1 MFPLPS
7 RYNNAMSTH
16 IISQGVDFMK
26 KKILTLG
33 LALSATILL
42 SACGGND
49 KKDKENTTTSSSV
62 VKVETKKEI
71 DNSKYD
77 DVVKSLQSELNPEN
91 DSDFKVEIENDVK
104 DSDFPDGHT
113 VINVLLSGE
122 TAKGTK
128 EIVDAIDSNTA
139 DDTQKLVI
147 SAFKQKVSEIAKN
160 LPDDTTT
167 IDLKYLVDADQ
178 YRVIAKSS
186 KTNDFIPL
194 D

>member
-1 MFPLPS
+1 M
-7 RYNNAMSTH
+7 N
-16 IISQGVDFMK
+16 K
-26 KKILTLG
+26 KLVTLG
-33 LALSATILL
+33 LLFSASIMLA
-42 SACGGND
+42 ACGGND
-49 KKDKENTTTSSSV
+49 KKDKENTTVSSSV
-62 VKVETKKEI
+62 VKTETKKEV

-91 DSDFKVEIENDVK
+91 DSDFTIEIENDVK
-104 DSDFPDGHT
+104 DSDFQDGHT

-128 EIVDAIDSNTA
+128 EIVEAIDSNNA
-139 DDTQKLVI
+139 DDNQKLVI

-167 IDLKYLVDADQ
+167 IELKYLVDADQ

>member
-1 MFPLPS
+1 
-7 RYNNAMSTH
+7 
-16 IISQGVDFMK
+16 MK

-33 LALSATILL
+33 LALSATVLL

-49 KKDKENTTTSSSV
+49 KKDNNTTASSSV
-62 VKVETKKEI
+62 VKVETKKEV
-71 DNSKYD
+71 DNSQYD
-77 DVVKSLQSELNPEN
+77 SVVKSLQSELNPEN
-91 DSDFKVEIENDVK
+91 DSDFTIEIENNVT

-167 IDLKYLVDADQ
+167 IELKYLVDADQ

>member
-1 MFPLPS
+1 
-7 RYNNAMSTH
+7 
-16 IISQGVDFMK
+16 MK

-33 LALSATILL
+33 LALSATVLL
-42 SACGGND
+42 AACGGND
-49 KKDKENTTTSSSV
+49 KKDNNATASTSSSV
-62 VKVETKKEI
+62 VKTETKKEV
-71 DNSKYD
+71 DNSKYN

-91 DSDFKVEIENDVK
+91 DSDFKIEIENDVK
-104 DSDFPDGHT
+104 DSDFPDGRD

-128 EIVDAIDSNTA
+128 EIVEAIDSNTA
-139 DDTQKLVI
+139 DDNQKLVI

-167 IDLKYLVDADQ
+167 IELKYLIDADQ

>member
-1 MFPLPS
+1 M
-7 RYNNAMSTH
+7 N
-16 IISQGVDFMK
+16 
-26 KKILTLG
+26 KKIVTLG
-33 LALSATILL
+33 LLFSASIMLA
-42 SACGGND
+42 ACSGND
-49 KKDKENTTTSSSV
+49 KKDNNATASTSSSV
-62 VKVETKKEI
+62 VKTETKKEV

-91 DSDFKVEIENDVK
+91 DSDFTIEIENNVA
-104 DSDFPDGHT
+104 DSDFPDGHD

-128 EIVDAIDSNTA
+128 EIVEAIDSNTA

-160 LPDDTTT
+160 LPDDTTG
-167 IDLKYLVDADQ
+167 IELKYQIAADQ
-178 YRVIAKSS
+178 YRVVAYST
-186 KTNDFIPL
+186 KTKDIIPL

>member
-1 MFPLPS
+1 
-7 RYNNAMSTH
+7 
-16 IISQGVDFMK
+16 MK
-26 KKILTLG
+26 KKIITLG
-33 LALSATILL
+33 LLFSTSIMLA
-42 SACGGND
+42 ACGGND
-49 KKDKENTTTSSSV
+49 KKDKENITVSSSV
-62 VKVETKKEI
+62 VKTETKKEV

-91 DSDFKVEIENDVK
+91 DSDFTIEIENNVA

-128 EIVDAIDSNTA
+128 EIVDAIDSNAA

-160 LPDDTTT
+160 LPDDTTG
-167 IDLKYLVDADQ
+167 IELKYQIAADQ
-178 YRVIAKSS
+178 YRVVAYST
-186 KTNDFIPL
+186 KTKDIIPL

>member
-1 MFPLPS
+1 
-7 RYNNAMSTH
+7 
-16 IISQGVDFMK
+16 MK

-33 LALSATILL
+33 LLFSASIMLA
-42 SACGGND
+42 ACGGND
-49 KKDKENTTTSSSV
+49 KKDKENTTASSSV
-62 VKVETKKEI
+62 VKTETKKEV

-77 DVVKSLQSELNPEN
+77 DVGKSLQSELNPEN
-91 DSDFKVEIENDVK
+91 DSDFTIEIENNVA

-128 EIVDAIDSNTA
+128 EIIDAIDSNTA
-139 DDTQKLVI
+139 DDSQKLVI

-167 IDLKYLVDADQ
+167 IELKYLIDADQ

>member
-1 MFPLPS
+1 
-7 RYNNAMSTH
+7 
-16 IISQGVDFMK
+16 MK
-26 KKILTLG
+26 KKIITLG
-33 LALSATILL
+33 LLFSASIMLA
-42 SACGGND
+42 ACGGNE
-49 KKDKENTTTSSSV
+49 KKDKENTTVSSSV
-62 VKVETKKEI
+62 VKTETKKEV

-91 DSDFKVEIENDVK
+91 DSDFTVEIENDVK
-104 DSDFPDGHT
+104 DSDFQDGHT

-122 TAKGTK
+122 AAKGTK
-128 EIVDAIDSNTA
+128 EIVEAIDSNTA

-167 IDLKYLVDADQ
+167 IELKYLIDADQ

>member
-1 MFPLPS
+1 M
-7 RYNNAMSTH
+7 N
-16 IISQGVDFMK
+16 K
-26 KKILTLG
+26 KLVTLG
-33 LALSATILL
+33 LLFSASIMLA
-42 SACGGND
+42 ACGGND
-49 KKDKENTTTSSSV
+49 KKDNNATASTSSSV
-62 VKVETKKEI
+62 VKTETKKEV
-71 DNSKYD
+71 DNSQYD

-104 DSDFPDGHT
+104 DSDFQDGHT

-128 EIVDAIDSNTA
+128 EIVEAIDSNTA

-147 SAFKQKVSEIAKN
+147 SAFKQKISEIAKS

-167 IDLKYLVDADQ
+167 IELKYLIDADQ

-194 D
+194 N

>member
-1 MFPLPS
+1 
-7 RYNNAMSTH
+7 
-16 IISQGVDFMK
+16 MK

-33 LALSATILL
+33 LLLSATVLL
-42 SACGGND
+42 AACGSSD
-49 KKDKENTTTSSSV
+49 KKETTAKSSTTTSSSI
-62 VKVETKKEI
+62 VEKEAKKEV
-71 DNSKYD
+71 DNSQYD
-77 DVVKSLQSELNPEN
+77 SVVKSLQSELNPEN
-91 DSDFKVEIENDVK
+91 DSDFTIEIENNVQ
-104 DSDFPDGHT
+104 DSDFPDGHD
-113 VINVLLSGE
+113 VINILLSGE
-122 TAKGTK
+122 AAKGTK
-128 EIVDAIDSNTA
+128 EIVEAIDSNTA

-147 SAFKQKVSEIAKN
+147 SAFKQKISEIAKN

>member
-1 MFPLPS
+1 M
-7 RYNNAMSTH
+7 N
-16 IISQGVDFMK
+16 K
-26 KKILTLG
+26 KLLTLG
-33 LALSATILL
+33 LALSATVLL
-42 SACGGND
+42 AACGGND

-62 VKVETKKEI
+62 VKVETKKEV
-71 DNSKYD
+71 DTSKYD

-91 DSDFKVEIENDVK
+91 DSNFTIEVENNVA
-104 DSDFPDGHT
+104 DSDFPDGHD

-122 TAKGTK
+122 AAKGTK

-139 DDTQKLVI
+139 DDGQKLVI

-167 IDLKYLVDADQ
+167 IELKYLIAADQ

>member
-1 MFPLPS
+1 M
-7 RYNNAMSTH
+7 N
-16 IISQGVDFMK
+16 K
-26 KKILTLG
+26 KLVTLG
-33 LALSATILL
+33 LLFSASIMLA
-42 SACGGND
+42 ACGGND
-49 KKDKENTTTSSSV
+49 KKDNNAAASTSSSV
-62 VKVETKKEI
+62 VKTETKKEV

-91 DSDFKVEIENDVK
+91 DSDFTIEIENNVA

-147 SAFKQKVSEIAKN
+147 SAFKQKASEIAKN

-167 IDLKYLVDADQ
+167 IELKYLIDADQ

>member
-1 MFPLPS
+1 M
-7 RYNNAMSTH
+7 N
-16 IISQGVDFMK
+16 K
-26 KKILTLG
+26 KLVTLG
-33 LALSATILL
+33 LLFSASIMLA
-42 SACGGND
+42 ACGGND
-49 KKDKENTTTSSSV
+49 KKDNNATASTSSSV
-62 VKVETKKEI
+62 VKTETKKEV
-71 DNSKYD
+71 DNSQYD

-91 DSDFKVEIENDVK
+91 DSDFTVEIENDVK
-104 DSDFPDGHT
+104 DSDFQDGHT

-122 TAKGTK
+122 TAKGTQ
-128 EIVDAIDSNTA
+128 EIVEAIDSNTA

-147 SAFKQKVSEIAKN
+147 SAFKQKISEIAKN

-167 IDLKYLVDADQ
+167 IELKYLIDADQ

>member
-1 MFPLPS
+1 
-7 RYNNAMSTH
+7 
-16 IISQGVDFMK
+16 MK

-33 LALSATILL
+33 LALSATVLL

-49 KKDKENTTTSSSV
+49 KKDKENTTVSSSV
-62 VKVETKKEI
+62 VQVETKKEV

-91 DSDFKVEIENDVK
+91 DSDFKVEIENDVQ
-104 DSDFPDGHT
+104 DSDFQDGHT

-122 TAKGTK
+122 AAKGTK

-147 SAFKQKVSEIAKN
+147 SAFKQKISEIAKN
-160 LPDDTTT
+160 LPDDTTG
-167 IDLKYLVDADQ
+167 IELKYQIAADQ
-178 YRVIAKSS
+178 YRVVAYST
-186 KTNDFIPL
+186 KTKDIIPL

>member
-1 MFPLPS
+1 
-7 RYNNAMSTH
+7 
-16 IISQGVDFMK
+16 MK

-33 LALSATILL
+33 FLFSASIMLA
-42 SACGGND
+42 ACGGNN
-49 KKDKENTTTSSSV
+49 KKDNNTTISTSSSV
-62 VKVETKKEI
+62 VKTETKKEV

-91 DSDFKVEIENDVK
+91 NSDFKVEIENDVK
-104 DSDFPDGHT
+104 DSDFQDGHT
-113 VINVLLSGE
+113 IINVLLSGKA
-122 TAKGTK
+122 AKGTK
-128 EIVDAIDSNTA
+128 EIVEAIDSNTV

-147 SAFKQKVSEIAKN
+147 SAIKQKVSEIAKN

-167 IDLKYLVDADQ
+167 IELKYLVDADQ

>member
-1 MFPLPS
+1 
-7 RYNNAMSTH
+7 
-16 IISQGVDFMK
+16 MK

-33 LALSATILL
+33 LTLSATILL
-42 SACGGND
+42 AACGSND
-49 KKDKENTTTSSSV
+49 KKDKENTTVSSSV
-62 VKVETKKEI
+62 VKVETKKEV

-91 DSDFKVEIENDVK
+91 DSDFTIEIENNVA
-104 DSDFPDGHT
+104 DSDFPDGHD

-147 SAFKQKVSEIAKN
+147 SAFKQKISEIAKN
-160 LPDDTTT
+160 LPNDTAG
-167 IDLKYLVDADQ
+167 IELKYQIAADQ
-178 YRVIAKSS
+178 YRVVAYST
-186 KTNDFIPL
+186 KTKDIIPL

>member
-1 MFPLPS
+1 M
-7 RYNNAMSTH
+7 N
-16 IISQGVDFMK
+16 K
-26 KKILTLG
+26 KLITLG
-33 LALSATILL
+33 LLFSASIMLA
-42 SACGGND
+42 ACGGND
-49 KKDKENTTTSSSV
+49 KKDNNATASTSPSV
-62 VKVETKKEI
+62 VKTEAKKEV
-71 DNSKYD
+71 DNSQYD
-77 DVVKSLQSELNPEN
+77 SVVKSLQSELNPEN
-91 DSDFKVEIENDVK
+91 DSDFNIEIENDVK
-104 DSDFPDGHT
+104 DSDFQDGHT

-122 TAKGTK
+122 TAKGTQ

-147 SAFKQKVSEIAKN
+147 SAFKQKISEIAKN

-167 IDLKYLVDADQ
+167 IELKYQIVADQ

>member
-1 MFPLPS
+1 
-7 RYNNAMSTH
+7 
-16 IISQGVDFMK
+16 MK

-33 LALSATILL
+33 LLFSTSIMLA
-42 SACGGND
+42 ACGGND
-49 KKDKENTTTSSSV
+49 KKDKENTAVSSSV
-62 VKVETKKEI
+62 VKTETKKEV

-91 DSDFKVEIENDVK
+91 DSDFTIEIENDVK
-104 DSDFPDGHT
+104 DSDFQDGHT

-167 IDLKYLVDADQ
+167 IELKYLVDADQ

>member
-1 MFPLPS
+1 
-7 RYNNAMSTH
+7 
-16 IISQGVDFMK
+16 MK

-33 LALSATILL
+33 LLLSATVLL
-42 SACGGND
+42 AACGSSD
-49 KKDKENTTTSSSV
+49 KKETTAKSSTTTSSSI
-62 VKVETKKEI
+62 VEKEAKKEV
-71 DNSKYD
+71 DNSQYD
-77 DVVKSLQSELNPEN
+77 SVVKSLQSELNPEN
-91 DSDFKVEIENDVK
+91 DSDFTIEIENNVV
-104 DSDFPDGHT
+104 DSDFPDGHD
-113 VINVLLSGE
+113 VINILLSGE
-122 TAKGTK
+122 AAKGTK
-128 EIVDAIDSNTA
+128 EIVEAIDSNTA

-147 SAFKQKVSEIAKN
+147 SAFKQKISEIAKN

>member
-1 MFPLPS
+1 M
-7 RYNNAMSTH
+7 N
-16 IISQGVDFMK
+16 K
-26 KKILTLG
+26 KLVTLG
-33 LALSATILL
+33 LLFSASIMLA
-42 SACGGND
+42 ACGGND
-49 KKDKENTTTSSSV
+49 KKDKENTTASSSV
-62 VKVETKKEI
+62 VKTETKKEV

-77 DVVKSLQSELNPEN
+77 DVGKSLQSELNPEN
-91 DSDFKVEIENDVK
+91 DSDFTIEIENNVA

-128 EIVDAIDSNTA
+128 EIIDAIDSNTA
-139 DDTQKLVI
+139 DDSQKLVI

-167 IDLKYLVDADQ
+167 IELKYLIDADQ

>member
-1 MFPLPS
+1 
-7 RYNNAMSTH
+7 
-16 IISQGVDFMK
+16 MK

-33 LALSATILL
+33 LALSATVLL

-49 KKDKENTTTSSSV
+49 KKDKENTTVSSSV
-62 VKVETKKEI
+62 VQVETKKEV

-91 DSDFKVEIENDVK
+91 NSDFTIKIENNVA
-104 DSDFPDGHT
+104 DSDFPDGHNI
-113 VINVLLSGE
+113 INVLLSGE
-122 TAKGTK
+122 AAKGTK
-128 EIVDAIDSNTA
+128 EIIDAIDSNTA

-167 IDLKYLVDADQ
+167 IELKYLVDADQ

>member
-1 MFPLPS
+1 
-7 RYNNAMSTH
+7 
-16 IISQGVDFMK
+16 MK

-33 LALSATILL
+33 LALSATVLL

-49 KKDKENTTTSSSV
+49 KKDNNTTASSSV

-77 DVVKSLQSELNPEN
+77 SVVKSLQSELNPEN
-91 DSDFKVEIENDVK
+91 DSDFTIEIENNVA
-104 DSDFPDGHT
+104 DSDFQDGHT

-122 TAKGTK
+122 AAKGTK

-147 SAFKQKVSEIAKN
+147 SAFKQKVSETAKN

-167 IDLKYLVDADQ
+167 IELKYLIAADQ

>member
-1 MFPLPS
+1 
-7 RYNNAMSTH
+7 
-16 IISQGVDFMK
+16 MK

-33 LALSATILL
+33 LTLSATVLL
-42 SACGGND
+42 AACGGND
-49 KKDKENTTTSSSV
+49 KKDKENTTVSSSV
-62 VKVETKKEI
+62 VKTETKKEV

-91 DSDFKVEIENDVK
+91 DNDFTIEVENNVA
-104 DSDFPDGHT
+104 DSDFPDGHDI
-113 VINVLLSGE
+113 INVLLSGE
-122 TAKGTK
+122 AAKGTK
-128 EIVDAIDSNTA
+128 EIVDAVDSNTA
-139 DDTQKLVI
+139 DDGQKLVI
-147 SAFKQKVSEIAKN
+147 LAFKQKISEIAKN

-167 IDLKYLVDADQ
+167 IELKYLIAADQ